1 MYRLVLVDDEVSSRN
16 ALCNYF
22 PWNQIGFEVVSQFT
36 DGCLALDYIRK
47 NPVDVIF
54 CDIIMPNMDGLLLA
68 KKIYQEKIG
77 CKIIFLSAYKKFDYA
92 REALNYGVRDYLVK
106 PAKYKDLMEVFQRL
120 RMELDEEKRM
130 AFNRLPPDVEAMGQS
145 VCDKTIHAVNEY
157 LSRNYKNATLENTA
171 NYIKM
176 NPSYLSQYYYL
187 KTGVHFSDN
196 LLKIRMER
204 AAVLLDNYRYKIKEV
219 SEMVGYMNAK
229 NFTKAF
235 KKYYGKLPRDYR
247 QNI

>member
-1 MYRLVLVDDEVSSRN
+1 
-16 ALCNYF
+16 
-22 PWNQIGFEVVSQFT
+22 
-36 DGCLALDYIRK
+36 
-47 NPVDVIF
+47 
-54 CDIIMPNMDGLLLA
+54 
-68 KKIYQEKIG
+68 
-77 CKIIFLSAYKKFDYA
+77 
-92 REALNYGVRDYLVK
+92 
-106 PAKYKDLMEVFQRL
+106 
-120 RMELDEEKRM
+120 
-130 AFNRLPPDVEAMGQS
+130 MGQS

-157 LSRNYKNATLENTA
+157 LSRNYKMQPWKTRL
-171 NYIKM
+171 IILK

>member
-1 MYRLVLVDDEVSSRN
+1 MYRLVLIDDEVSSRN

-36 DGCLALDYIRK
+36 DGSLALDYIRR

-68 KKIYQEKIG
+68 KKIYQEKLG
-77 CKIIFLSAYKKFDYA
+77 CKIIFLSAYKKFDFA

-106 PAKYKDLMEVFQRL
+106 PAKYKDLMEVFQRIRL
-120 RMELDEEKRM
+120 ELDEESRALACSHAQDM
-130 AFNRLPPDVEAMGQS
+130 NLSGLSIR
-145 VCDKTIHAVNEY
+145 DKTILAVNEY
-157 LSRNYKNATLENTA
+157 LSKSYKNATLESTA
-171 NYIKM
+171 KYVGM
-176 NPSYLSQYYYL
+176 NPSYLSQYYYQQ
-187 KTGVHFSDN
+187 TGVHFSDS

-204 AAVLLDNYRYKIKEV
+204 AAVLLDNYRYKIKDV

-235 KKYYGKLPRDYR
+235 KKYFGKLPRDYR
-247 QNI
+247 QSI